1 MRFALLVI
9 FIFSFLKL
17 PAWALGEVSTHTLE
31 NGLEI
36 VVIEDHRAPIV
47 THMVWYRVGAAD
59 EPPGKSGIAH
69 YLEHLLFKG
78 TDTLAPGEFSEIVD
92 ANGGM
97 DNAFTSYDYT
107 GYFQRVAAD
116 RLELMMEMEA
126 DRMQNLRL
134 TEEVV
139 RPELDVV
146 LEERNQ
152 RTDSNP
158 SALFG
163 EHRRTLM
170 FTNHPY
176 RNPVVGW
183 RHEIENLTMQDA
195 LDFYKKFYA
204 PNNAILIVAGD
215 VDPQEVFALAEKH
228 YGPNQPSDQ
237 IAERMRP
244 QEPPKR
250 APVVT
255 TFEDPQVRQPYMIRE
270 YFAPQR
276 KAGDQKEAAAL
287 TVFAELFAGSGVTS
301 FLGERLVL
309 EEKSALNVSAW
320 HGSLSYDPNTFG
332 IWVLPAPGF
341 EPEEMQD
348 RLDEALKAFLDEGVD
363 ADHLERIKGSIRASE
378 IFALDDQSGIARRY
392 GMALTSG
399 LTVQDVKA
407 WPEVLNSVTAE
418 DIIAA
423 VTRLIDPKNSVT
435 SFLRAPK
442 EIAQ

>member
-1 MRFALLVI
+1 MRLTVIATFLFAV
-9 FIFSFLKL
+9 FQL
-17 PAWALGEVSTHTLE
+17 PAWALGEVSTHKLE

-47 THMVWYRVGAAD
+47 THMVWYKVGAAD
-59 EPPGKSGIAH
+59 EPPGKSGISH

-78 TDTLAPGEFSEIVD
+78 TDKLAPGEFSEIVD

-139 RPELDVV
+139 RPELGVV
-146 LEERNQ
+146 IEERNQ

-158 SALFG
+158 SSLFS

-170 FTNHPY
+170 FPNHPY

-183 RHEIENLTMQDA
+183 RHEIESLTMQDA
-195 LDFYKKFYA
+195 LDFYQKFYA

-215 VDPQEVFALAEKH
+215 VEPEDVFALAEKH
-228 YGPNQPSDQ
+228 YGPNEPSDQ
-237 IAERMRP
+237 ISERMRP
-244 QEPPKR
+244 QDPPKR
-250 APVVT
+250 APIVT
-255 TFEDPQVRQPYMIRE
+255 TFEDPRVSQSYMIRE
-270 YFAPQR
+270 YLATQR
-276 KAGDQKEAAAL
+276 KSGDQKEAAAL

-309 EEKSALNVSAW
+309 EEKSALNVSSW
-320 HGSLSYDPNTFG
+320 HSSLSYDPTTFG
-332 IWVLPAPGF
+332 VWILPAPGF
-341 EPEEMQD
+341 ELEEMSTK
-348 RLDEALKAFLDEGVD
+348 LDEALQAFLEEGVD
-363 ADHLERIKGSIRASE
+363 AEHLERIKGSIRASE

-399 LTVQDVKA
+399 LTVQDVKE
-407 WPEVLNSVTAE
+407 WPEILDAVTAE
-418 DIIAA
+418 DIIGA
-423 VTRLIDPKNSVT
+423 VERLVDPKNSVT
-435 SFLRAPK
+435 SFLRSPK
-442 EIAQ
+442 EVEQ